1 MPKWIFAAFGT
12 ALILIGSLLAFAI
25 QTSGG
30 DVTVH
35 DVRYPAKDGA
45 VLSGLLYVPKTA
57 TAQSPAPAIL
67 VSHGLIN
74 TREMQSPFA
83 IELSRRGYVVLA
95 MDMSGHGYSG
105 GVLGQNAAGGPDA
118 FAYLKSLAFV
128 DKANMGLEG
137 HSLGGAPVIAAARAN
152 PDGYRAVVLEGSSP
166 SLAGRRPAPGAPD
179 PAATAAPLRNLL
191 VVFGQYDEFAPTM
204 WGVPKGSLMPAS
216 KRLISLFGAQGAVE
230 PGQVY
235 GSITDGTA
243 RMLIVPAVDHPQE
256 HFTKAGVGAAIDWFE
271 KIMPSAK
278 PLASSD
284 QIWLWKEIGTLIGFV
299 GCVFLILGVFHWL
312 VLTKTFAGLL
322 NDGEAVAERR
332 GVRWW
337 IGFVLSAAVPA
348 LLYFPTMEN
357 GQKIFMAPF
366 GWIGATAWASKTF
379 AEQINNQLVVWA
391 LASGIVSLLL
401 SLVLRPRKPAFTHRW
416 GLALIAAVLS
426 VGAGYLSLVLADLVF
441 KVDFRF
447 WVLGLK
453 PFDLRHFGYFLLY
466 LPFFLVFFLLAMR
479 GFAGAI
485 PVRGE
490 GRTAAVIW
498 GGLAMS
504 LGFVVLLTLQ
514 YGVMHRTG
522 LLMHG
527 NALLTIVAFQFVP
540 LLFVIGLIGA
550 FTWRRTNA
558 YEAGAFISALFITWY
573 VTTGTAIYPARLAN
587 APAAAPAAVSTAMPA
602 KPAPN

>member
-1 MPKWIFAAFGT
+1 MPKWSLAAFGA
-12 ALILIGSLLAFAI
+12 ALILIGSLLAFAV

-30 DVTVH
+30 AVAVH

-45 VLSGLLYVPKTA
+45 VLSGLLYVPKGA

-118 FAYLKSLAFV
+118 FAYLKSQAYV
-128 DKANMGLEG
+128 DKANLGLEG
-137 HSLGGAPVIAAARAN
+137 HSLGGAPTIAAARAN
-152 PDGYRAVVLEGSSP
+152 PGGYKAFVLEGSSP
-166 SLAGRRPAPGAPD
+166 SLAGRRPVAGAPD
-179 PAATAAPLRNLL
+179 PAAAFAPLRNLL

-204 WGVPKGSLMPAS
+204 WGVPKGSLMPTS
-216 KRLISLFGAQGAVE
+216 KRLISLFGASGPVV

-235 GSITDGTA
+235 GSIADGTA
-243 RMLIVPAVDHPQE
+243 RMLILPAVDHPQE

-278 PLASSD
+278 PLASGD
-284 QIWLWKEIGTLIGFV
+284 QIWLWKEIGTLIGFI

-312 VLTKTFAGLL
+312 ALTKPFADLL
-322 NDGEAVAERR
+322 NVGEAAAKRR
-332 GVRWW
+332 DVRWW
-337 IGFVLSAAVPA
+337 AGFGLSAAVPA
-348 LLYFPTMEN
+348 LLYFPAMEN

-366 GWIGATAWASKTF
+366 GWVGATAWAAKTF

-391 LASGIVSLLL
+391 LASGIVSLIL
-401 SLVLRPRKPAFTHRW
+401 SLVLRPGKTAFTHRW
-416 GLALIAAVLS
+416 PLAFVAAVVS
-426 VGAGYLSLVLADLVF
+426 VGAGYLALALVDLAF

-453 PFDLRHFGYFLLY
+453 PFDLRHFGFFLIY
-466 LPFFLVFFLLAMR
+466 LPFFVVFFLLAMR
-479 GFAGAI
+479 SFAGAV

-490 GRTAAVIW
+490 GKTAAVLW

-504 LGFVVLLTLQ
+504 LGFAVMLLLQ
-514 YGVMHRTG
+514 YAVMRQTG
-522 LLMHG
+522 LLMHN
-527 NALLTIVAFQFVP
+527 NALLSIVAFQFVP
-540 LLFVIGLIGA
+540 LLFVVGLIGA
-550 FTWRRTNA
+550 FTWRLTNS
-558 YEAGAFISALFITWY
+558 YEAGAFICALFITWY
-573 VTTGTAIYPARLAN
+573 VTTGTAIYPARASSPPTPRT
-587 APAAAPAAVSTAMPA
+587 APSATPMPTPPA
-602 KPAPN
+602 

>member
-1 MPKWIFAAFGT
+1 MPKWTLAAFGA
-12 ALILIGSLLAFAI
+12 ALILVGSLLAFMI

-30 DVTVH
+30 AVAVH

-45 VLSGLLYVPKTA
+45 VLSGLLYVPKGA

-83 IELSRRGYVVLA
+83 IEMSRRGYVVLA

-118 FAYLKSLAFV
+118 FAYLQSLAFV
-128 DKANMGLEG
+128 DKANLGLEG
-137 HSLGGAPVIAAARAN
+137 HSLGGAPTIAAARAN
-152 PDGYRAVVLEGSSP
+152 PDGYKAIVLEGSSP
-166 SLAGRRPAPGAPD
+166 SLAGGRRPA
-179 PAATAAPLRNLL
+179 TAAPVAAPSPLRNLL
-191 VVFGQYDEFAPTM
+191 VVYGQYDEFAQTM
-204 WGVPKGSLMPAS
+204 WGVPKGSLLPTS
-216 KRLISLFGAQGAVE
+216 KRLISLFGANGDVV

-235 GSITDGTA
+235 GSIADGTA
-243 RMLIVPAVDHPQE
+243 RMLILPAIDHPQE

-284 QIWLWKEIGTLIGFV
+284 QTWLWKEIGTLIGFT

-312 VLTKTFAGLL
+312 VLTKTFASLL
-322 NDGEAVAERR
+322 NVGAAAAERR
-332 GVRWW
+332 DVRWW
-337 IGFVLSAAVPA
+337 TGFVLSAAVPA

-366 GWIGATAWASKTF
+366 GWVGATAWAGKTF
-379 AEQINNQLVVWA
+379 AEQVNNQLVVWA
-391 LASGIVSLLL
+391 LASGLVSLLL
-401 SLVLRPRKPAFTHRW
+401 SLILQRGKTAFSHRW
-416 GLALIAAVLS
+416 GLAAAAAVIS
-426 VGAGYLSLVLADLVF
+426 VAAGYLALVLVDLVF

-453 PFDLRHFGYFLLY
+453 PFDLRHFGFFLLY
-466 LPFFLVFFLLAMR
+466 LPFFVVFFLLAMR

-490 GRTAAVIW
+490 GKTAAVVW

-504 LGFVVLLTLQ
+504 LGFMVLLLMQ
-514 YGVMHRTG
+514 YGVMRQTG

-550 FTWRRTNA
+550 FTWRLTNS
-558 YEAGAFISALFITWY
+558 YEAGAFICALFITWY
-573 VTTGTAIYPARLAN
+573 VTTGTAIYPVRPPTPAPTAPLAATP
-587 APAAAPAAVSTAMPA
+587 APP
-602 KPAPN
+602 PAPN